1 MSGFFGFKLSEVAV
15 VAILLVAVL
24 PVAKAAKANNFL
36 PVIFGLLTYAGL
48 TTVRSLSLGFRT
60 LITLLVTLIFVP
72 TPFRG
77 RRVWEGFENGDEDEA
92 AAAAS
97 DNEMKGPTEKREEEE
112 NFEDMPQEA
121 QEVQEAQEAHEEP
134 EEKRDEENF
143 EDAESPENE
152 TEKITEMM
160 KNMKDKE
167 GGPAPSNIDALS
179 QKFLGTKA
187 KKYHLP
193 SEKADGDHHMDVGS
207 TFMKA
212 YKQLKPE
219 QVQAL
224 TTDTQKLI
232 AVQKDLMANLNNL
245 KPLVSDGKEIMK
257 TFKSFFGSDPS
268 TA

>member
-1 MSGFFGFKLSEVAV
+1 MSGFFGFKLAEVAV
-15 VAILLVAVL
+15 VAILLVAIL

-36 PVIFGLLTYAGL
+36 PIIFGLLTYAGL
-48 TTVRSLSLGFRT
+48 TTVRSLSLGFRV
-60 LITLLVTLIFVP
+60 LITVLVAVIFVP

-77 RRVWEGFENGDEDEA
+77 RRVWEGFEDAAEA
-92 AAAAS
+92 EAETEAEG
-97 DNEMKGPTEKREEEE
+97 EMKKEGEG
-112 NFEDMPQEA
+112 
-121 QEVQEAQEAHEEP
+121 
-134 EEKRDEENF
+134 F
-143 EDAESPENE
+143 EDAAEATTEEPAEGDAAEEEKPEML
-152 TEKITEMM
+152 KEMM
-160 KNMKDKE
+160 KNMKE
-167 GGPAPSNIDALS
+167 EEGPAPSDIDALS
-179 QKFLGTKA
+179 QKFLGTQP

-193 SEKADGDHHMDVGS
+193 SEKADGDHHMDAGS

>member
-15 VAILLVAVL
+15 VAILLVAIL

-36 PVIFGLLTYAGL
+36 PIIFGLLTYAGL
-48 TTVRSLSLGFRT
+48 TTVQSLSLGFRV
-60 LITLLVTLIFVP
+60 LITVLVTVIFVP

-77 RRVWEGFENGDEDEA
+77 RRVWEGFEDAAEAEAEAVTEMEEKKEEGEGFEDVAE
-92 AAAAS
+92 
-97 DNEMKGPTEKREEEE
+97 EPQEEKKEEE
-112 NFEDMPQEA
+112 NFENEA
-121 QEVQEAQEAHEEP
+121 EEP
-134 EEKRDEENF
+134 AEE
-143 EDAESPENE
+143 E
-152 TEKITEMM
+152 TIKEMM
-160 KNMKDKE
+160 SNMKAE
-167 GGPAPSNIDALS
+167 GPAPSDIDALS
-179 QKFLGTKA
+179 SKFLGTGS

-193 SEKADGDHHMDVGS
+193 SEKADGNHHMDVGS

-232 AVQKDLMANLNNL
+232 SVQKDLMANLNNL

-257 TFKSFFGSDPS
+257 TFKRFFGSDPIS
-268 TA
+268 

>member
-36 PVIFGLLTYAGL
+36 PIIAGLLTYAAL
-48 TTVRSLSLGFRT
+48 STVRSLSLGFRI
-60 LITLLVTLIFVP
+60 LITVLVAVIFVP

-77 RRVWEGFENGDEDEA
+77 RRGWEGFEDAAEA
-92 AAAAS
+92 TTQKPAKEEPAKEEPAEEKKEGEGFENAAEEKSEEAS
-97 DNEMKGPTEKREEEE
+97 EEEK
-112 NFEDMPQEA
+112 
-121 QEVQEAQEAHEEP
+121 P
-134 EEKRDEENF
+134 EMLK
-143 EDAESPENE
+143 
-152 TEKITEMM
+152 EMM
-160 KNMKDKE
+160 KNMKEDD
-167 GGPAPSNIDALS
+167 GPAPSDIDALS
-179 QKFLGTKA
+179 SKFLGTGS

-232 AVQKDLMANLNNL
+232 SVQKDLMANLNNL

-257 TFKSFFGSDPS
+257 TFKSFFGSEPS